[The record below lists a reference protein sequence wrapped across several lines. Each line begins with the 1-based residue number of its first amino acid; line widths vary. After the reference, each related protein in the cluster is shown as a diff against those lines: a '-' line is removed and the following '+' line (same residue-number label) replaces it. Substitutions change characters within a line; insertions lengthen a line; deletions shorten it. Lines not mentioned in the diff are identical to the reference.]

1 MTTKLRLY
9 KDYLADLI
17 TTCVYPLKTGGSSRG
32 CALVARNSAWCW
44 SNTKRSGPMKVIV
57 PLAVSAGGPSRG
69 AALVWRKPASDG
81 SNMWRASLSRP
92 MWSFCRKKTLV
103 FTVIYFNEHK

>member
-1 MTTKLRLY
+1 MTKKLRLY

-32 CALVARNSAWCW
+32 CALVAWNSALCW
-44 SNTKRSGPMKVIV
+44 SKTNRSSDMKLIL

-69 AALVWRKPASDG
+69 AALVWRKPASEG
-81 SNMWRASLSRP
+81 SNMWRASRSGLV
-92 MWSFCRKKTLV
+92 WSFCRKKQQ
-103 FTVIYFNEHK
+103 